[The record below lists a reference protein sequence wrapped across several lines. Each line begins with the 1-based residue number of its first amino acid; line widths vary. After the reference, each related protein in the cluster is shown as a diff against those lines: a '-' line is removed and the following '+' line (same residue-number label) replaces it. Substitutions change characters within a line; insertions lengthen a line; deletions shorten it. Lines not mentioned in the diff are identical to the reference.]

1 MHGIAAPGSGF
12 MIWDDPVI
20 WYTVDLN
27 SCRFSG
33 FIGGAHMGDSQ
44 ERTTVLRKQRP
55 DTTAE
60 GIRSAA
66 LPSEPSQDW
75 LGRSLK
81 QLFDN
86 IASEPI
92 PQRIVDKLQELEQK
106 E

>member
-1 MHGIAAPGSGF
+1 MA
-12 MIWDDPVI
+12 
-20 WYTVDLN
+20 
-27 SCRFSG
+27 
-33 FIGGAHMGDSQ
+33 DSQ
-44 ERTTVLRKQRP
+44 ERATVLRKRAKTEATVVSMSVP
-55 DTTAE
+55 GD
-60 GIRSAA
+60 S
-66 LPSEPSQDW
+66 SQDW